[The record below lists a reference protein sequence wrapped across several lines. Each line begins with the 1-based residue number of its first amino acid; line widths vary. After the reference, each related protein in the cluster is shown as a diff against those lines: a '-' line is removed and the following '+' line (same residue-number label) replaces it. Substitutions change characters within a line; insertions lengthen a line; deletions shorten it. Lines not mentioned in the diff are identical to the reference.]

1 MIFFETDELKELDLL
16 LQDLANDK
24 ICEYIVR
31 KGLGFAESRAL
42 FSAMEKVEREHE
54 KEEDLAERRV
64 GNDI

>member
-1 MIFFETDELKELDLL
+1 MS
-16 LQDLANDK
+16 
-24 ICEYIVR
+24 
-31 KGLGFAESRAL
+31 FAESRAL